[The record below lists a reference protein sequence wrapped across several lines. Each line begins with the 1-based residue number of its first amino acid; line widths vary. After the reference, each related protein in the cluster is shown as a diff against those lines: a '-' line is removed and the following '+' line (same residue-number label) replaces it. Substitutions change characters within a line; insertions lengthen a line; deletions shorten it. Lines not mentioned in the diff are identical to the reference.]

1 MTDTRIAR
9 RYASAAFRLA
19 QKEGG
24 DIPGKRGQVLKDLR
38 DMLDV
43 CPALE
48 AVFKS
53 PIVTVQEKKNIL
65 SALLDKVDSDTTT
78 RNFCYLLADKDRLA
92 FFRAIVQA
100 YETRLDEAQGV
111 IRGKL
116 TTAVA
121 LGKAKQDAI
130 RADLV
135 AKAGGKEIE
144 LSFAVD
150 QAILGGVVLK
160 IGDRVLDASLRAQ
173 LEILRET
180 FKRGN

>member
-1 MTDTRIAR
+1 MTDTRIAS
-9 RYASAAFRLA
+9 RYATAAFRLA
-19 QKEGG
+19 QAEGG
-24 DIPGKRGQVLKDLR
+24 DIPAKRGQVLKDLR
-38 DMLDV
+38 AMLDV

-48 AVFKS
+48 SVFKS
-53 PIVTVQEKKNIL
+53 PVITVAEKKSIL
-65 SALLDKVDSDTTT
+65 STLLDRVEADRMT
-78 RNFCYLLADKDRLA
+78 RNFCYLLADKERLA

-121 LGKAKQDAI
+121 LSADRQAAI
-130 RADLV
+130 KADLV
-135 AKAGGKEIE
+135 EKAGGKEIE